1 MDARFGD
8 TVALIASAVPPLL
21 WSGYELA
28 KAKRVDAVSSLVVA
42 GILFTL
48 LATALGGS
56 PRLIQVRDA
65 LVTGAVGVLF
75 LATLALKKPII
86 FYLARAASA
95 RRTPEGEAEFE
106 ALWEKPGVP
115 DGFRLMTAVWG
126 VGLIFQ
132 TGVMIWLAYIWT
144 IPRYLLLSPFIGY
157 GILGLLLGWNL
168 WYVARRKALG
178 ALVGVRAR
186 SKPRDR

>member
-8 TVALIASAVPPLL
+8 TAALIASAIPPLL

-28 KAKRVDAVSSLVVA
+28 KVKRLDAVSSLVVV

-75 LATLALKKPII
+75 LASLALKRPIV
-86 FYLARAASA
+86 FYLARATSA
-95 RRTPEGEAEFE
+95 RDTPEGEVEFE

-115 DGFRLMTAVWG
+115 EEFRKMTAVWG

-132 TGVMIWLAYIWT
+132 TGVMVWLAYIWP
-144 IPRYLLLSPFIGY
+144 IPRYLLLSPFVGY
-157 GILGLLLGWNL
+157 GILALLLGWNL
-168 WYVARRKALG
+168 WYVTKRKALG
-178 ALVGVRAR
+178 VLVGVRVRGRAE
-186 SKPRDR
+186 DR